1 MRSVMTCAGPVTLA
15 QQQQAAEGRRYVTDT
30 QGGRSAGVGQP
41 MGGGAKGERYFLRV
55 GDYPGTQQYSEPF
68 YRSIPSSYT
77 FCPVWPVCIRMFAPA
92 YLQIA
97 SSAAGLK
104 LPKDANPPMMLLRLR
119 CTEAGMITRTHND
132 SL

>member
-1 MRSVMTCAGPVTLA
+1 MHSNARFEVECLDA
-15 QQQQAAEGRRYVTDT
+15 
-30 QGGRSAGVGQP
+30 
-41 MGGGAKGERYFLRV
+41 
-55 GDYPGTQQYSEPF
+55 
-68 YRSIPSSYT
+68 
-77 FCPVWPVCIRMFAPA
+77 
-92 YLQIA
+92 QIA